1 MSLNTYMG
9 VILVQILLAL
19 IPKSFGLFYLNI
31 LNDASF
37 PSNLFHA
44 FFSVFVDPAFCPGS
58 FMFHLDTKGDISS
71 IFCMLL
77 GRN

>member
-19 IPKSFGLFYLNI
+19 RLKSSGWLHLNI

-37 PSNLFHA
+37 PSNFNAL
-44 FFSVFVDPAFCPGS
+44 
-58 FMFHLDTKGDISS
+58 
-71 IFCMLL
+71 
-77 GRN
+77 

>member
-19 IPKSFGLFYLNI
+19 ILKSCGLFYLNI

-44 FFSVFVDPAFCPGS
+44 FFSVFVDPAFCPG
-58 FMFHLDTKGDISS
+58 
-71 IFCMLL
+71 
-77 GRN
+77 